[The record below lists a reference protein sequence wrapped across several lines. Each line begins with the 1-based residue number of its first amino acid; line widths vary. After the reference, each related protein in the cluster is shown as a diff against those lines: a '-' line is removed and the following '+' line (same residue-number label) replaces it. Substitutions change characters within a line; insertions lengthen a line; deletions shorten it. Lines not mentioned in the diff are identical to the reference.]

1 MGVSFFEDVP
11 VDDVSEQVI
20 VPQPVLRVHLLVVHG
35 EGAVQDTPLLQ
46 TKWVS
51 NGCFKGIQ
59 ISIYFNIDPNW

>member
-46 TKWVS
+46 TK
-51 NGCFKGIQ
+51 
-59 ISIYFNIDPNW
+59 